1 MKSEQEFLNGI
12 WCKVNILEYE
22 ELEKARVK
30 ALNRRLTIKA
40 MGTVIFT
47 IIVFSFVILYPEFI
61 GDAIYPLTIGALSI
75 AFIFEYLS
83 TNKLEDKTYGNY
95 NI

>member
-1 MKSEQEFLNGI
+1 MKSEREFLNGM

-40 MGTVIFT
+40 IGIVIFT
-47 IIVFSFVILYPEFI
+47 IIAFLLVILCSQFVF
-61 GDAIYPLTIGALSI
+61 DSIYPVTIGALSI

-83 TNKLEDKTYGNY
+83 TNTLEDKTYGNY
-95 NI
+95 DI